1 MTELNHQDIAARI
14 KFLIKKLGLS
24 QAAFAKR
31 LGIDPANMSKHLN
44 GKLPI
49 TAGLINRISADMAI
63 NKQWLAE
70 GIGIPF
76 AKEAA
81 TRLPDTIDSDT
92 SCSVPTKTDAIPV
105 YDIDVTAGC
114 LELSREFTSDR
125 IIGSINIPSLRRDCI
140 IVRVNGDS
148 MTPTISDGAFVA
160 IRPISDLSCIFWGQ
174 IYVIV
179 MDDFRMVKHLR
190 RHPDPKMVVLR
201 SDNPAYDDME
211 VPREK
216 IRKLYI
222 VESILYIKIQC

>member
-140 IVRVNGDS
+140 IVRGDS

-222 VESILYIKIQC
+222 VESILNIKIQC

>member
-49 TAGLINRISADMAI
+49 TAGLINRIAADMAI
-63 NKQWLAE
+63 SKQWLAE
-70 GIGIPF
+70 GQGIPF

-81 TRLPDTIDSDT
+81 TRLPDTIDSAT
-92 SCSVPTKTDAIPV
+92 ICSPPAKTDAIPV
-105 YDIDVTAGC
+105 YDIDVTAGS
-114 LELSREFTSDR
+114 LELSREFTADR

-222 VESILYIKIQC
+222 VESILNIKIQC

>member
-1 MTELNHQDIAARI
+1 METHRQNDTIARI
-14 KFLIKKLGLS
+14 RFLIEKMHMS

-49 TAGLINRISADMAI
+49 TPGLINRIAADMAVS
-63 NKQWLAE
+63 KQWLAT
-70 GIGIPF
+70 GSGIPF
-76 AKEAA
+76 PKESTA
-81 TRLPDTIDSDT
+81 LQ
-92 SCSVPTKTDAIPV
+92 VTDCLSPESGTQCMSGAIPV

-114 LELSREFTSDR
+114 LGLDRELTDDR
-125 IIGSINIPSLRRDCI
+125 IIGSIDIPSLRRDCI

-160 IRPISDLSCIFWGQ
+160 IRSVTDLSCIFWGQ

-190 RHPDPKMVVLR
+190 RHPDPSMVILR

-211 VPREK
+211 VPLDK
-216 IRKLYI
+216 IRRLYI
-222 VESILYIKIQC
+222 VETILNLKIQC